1 MKKLFFISLFA
12 FITYF
17 CLGQKDT
24 SMKVFDAPQPYN
36 PVDSIQLS
44 DTTELN
50 YCDCHGLKDHF
61 RNYDKWNLYTKDKKI
76 SKCGY
81 FLHGILVLGFHYVY
95 SDSDDVIR
103 MEKIFKGKKIG

>member
-1 MKKLFFISLFA
+1 MKELFFISLFA
-12 FITYF
+12 FITCF
-17 CLGQKDT
+17 CFGQQGKT
-24 SMKVFDAPQPYN
+24 TKVFDAPQLHN
-36 PVDSIQLS
+36 PADTIRLS

-81 FLHGILVLGFHYVY
+81 FLHGILVLGFHFVY
-95 SDSDDVIR
+95 SDSDDVIHI
-103 MEKIFKGKKIG
+103 EKILRVKK